1 MLMPSFF
8 SVPSITNF
16 IMTTPIEPV
25 SVAGSATILCAGSA
39 M

>member
-1 MLMPSFF
+1 MFMPSFL

-16 IMTTPIEPV
+16 SMTTPIDPV
-25 SVAGSATILCAGSA
+25 SVAGSATIAWAGMA

>member
-1 MLMPSFF
+1 MFMPSFL

-16 IMTTPIEPV
+16 TITTPIEPV
-25 SVAGSATILCAGSA
+25 SVAGSATILCAGIA